1 MNLPPK
7 KIYIKPYQVPG
18 HYRIIKPRTYKFMC
32 SFCDMESV
40 RITYATKCPTYGN
53 RCNGNKAK
61 CLRKQTQRIQT
72 EDDSASN
79 KIFNPI
85 IAKAE
90 KAKKIVI
97 DPGQL
102 IEYIN
107 HLFLEKY
114 NRKLSADLRYILID
128 LWNQKTYRQIGRLRK
143 LKPTAVEQIVV
154 NLLEQISAAISEV
167 VVVNNF
173 REIMEKHY
181 LASEFLKQKQ
191 E

>member
-1 MNLPPK
+1 MPSK
-7 KIYIKPYQVPG
+7 KIYVKPYQVRG
-18 HYRIIKPRTYKFMC
+18 HSRTIHTRTFKFIC
-32 SFCDMESV
+32 AHCDEESL

-61 CLRKQTQRIQT
+61 CLRKQTQSIQT

-97 DPGQL
+97 EPGQL

-107 HLFLEKY
+107 QLFLEKY

-143 LKPTAVEQIVV
+143 LKPTEVEQIVV

-167 VVVNNF
+167 VVVKNF

-191 E
+191 